1 MIQFNMPS
9 EFGFPLRL
17 AYGCRDDVAILNE
30 FDVNGLSIL
39 SFKRHACADRVLTLT
54 LVYRKQS
61 MHMQELFQKLP
72 YLLPTHSI
80 NITAGNLNYI
90 FFKCHKINL

>member
-1 MIQFNMPS
+1 MPS
-9 EFGFPLRL
+9 EFEFPLSL

-30 FDVNGLSIL
+30 FEANGVSVL
-39 SFKRHACADRVLTLT
+39 SFKKHAFADRVLTLM

-72 YLLPTHSI
+72 YLLATHSI